1 MQSFKNLSRVSL
13 LAMAVAATSTVAPV
27 GVPFLGVGVAEAA
40 VVNNI
45 VVNGATRIEDET
57 VRDYLTIR
65 PGRTFSAIDIDESLT
80 TLYATGLFA
89 DVSIEQ
95 QGNTLVVNVQENPVI
110 NRISF
115 EGNSRLNDQALQSV
129 VRSSERSML
138 TRARVQSD
146 AQNLLE
152 AYRRSGRFRASV
164 EPKIIERP
172 NNRVDLVFEIEEG
185 DKTGVARISFIGNQ
199 AFSDGY
205 LRDQIQTRESGLLGW
220 LRTTDV
226 YDPDR
231 LEVDQEALRQFY
243 YQKGYAD
250 FRVVSAVADLD
261 REQNIFYVTFTV
273 DEGER
278 YNFGD
283 IEIDTSLSE
292 IDPEAMRQ
300 FVQTRSGSTYNSL
313 EVEKTLENL
322 TLEVSKAGYAFAQ
335 VRPRGERDYDN
346 KTVSITYLIEEG
358 PRVYVERI
366 NVRGNDRTREYV
378 IRREF
383 DLAEGDAYNRILL
396 DKAERRLRNTRYFE
410 DVRITRQQGSAPDRV
425 IINVDVVEQPT
436 GEVSFGVGYS
446 TSDGVIGDISISE
459 RNFLGRGQ
467 YVKAAVGGGTDNQ
480 KYEFKFIEPFFMGRR
495 ISAGLDVYRR
505 VYDQNSTRAYEEQT
519 TGGAFN
525 FGLPLREDELTLNLF
540 YKLFQRDLTRS
551 DSTGLSDCAPG
562 VSLGV
567 CDSLGQYTTSL
578 AGMSLVYNTL
588 DNNLN
593 PRDGT
598 VATFE
603 QEVAGLGGQSQY
615 LRGQVKAS
623 TFAELYPEWGLVG
636 FVQGSGGYIESIGNR
651 LRVTDQFQGSPDR
664 IRGFATNGYG
674 PRDAV
679 GGDAL
684 GGKYYVAGTLEGQFP
699 FPVFP
704 EELGLSGAVFADA
717 GSLWGVDGD
726 LSRAITTPVGDSPA
740 GQIQSEDFELRA
752 SVGFGVLWQSPFG
765 PLRADFAW
773 PLLKNDV
780 DETQVFKLSGGTSF

>member
-27 GVPFLGVGVAEAA
+27 GVPFLGAGVAEAA

-65 PGRTFSAIDIDESLT
+65 PGQTFSAIDIDESLT

-115 EGNSRLNDQALQSV
+115 EGNSRLNDQALESV
-129 VRSSERSML
+129 IRSSERSML

-146 AQNLLE
+146 AQNILE

-205 LRDQIQTRESGLLGW
+205 LREQIQTRESGFLGW

-273 DEGER
+273 DEGDR

-283 IEIDTSLSE
+283 IEIDTSLSA

-300 FVQTRSGSTYNSL
+300 YVQTKPGSTYNSL

-335 VRPRGERDYDN
+335 VRPRGERDYEH

-480 KYEFKFIEPFFMGRR
+480 KYEFQFIEPFFMGRR

-505 VYDQNSTRAYEEQT
+505 VYEQNSTRAYDEQT
-519 TGGAFN
+519 TGGGFN

-551 DSTGLSDCAPG
+551 DSTDIGNCAAG
-562 VSLGV
+562 VSLGI

-578 AGMSLVYNTL
+578 VGTSLVYNTL

-593 PRDGT
+593 PRDGVIAT
-598 VATFE
+598 VE
-603 QEVAGLGGQSQY
+603 QEFAGVGGQSQY

-623 TFAELYPEWGLVG
+623 AFEELYPEWGLVG
-636 FVQGSGGYIESIGNR
+636 FVQGSGGYIEAVGNR

-679 GGDAL
+679 GGDAI
-684 GGKYYVAGTLEGQFP
+684 GGKYYVAGTVEGQFP
-699 FPVFP
+699 FPVVP

-726 LSRAITTPVGDSPA
+726 LARAITTPTANSPA
-740 GQIQSEDFELRA
+740 GSIQSEDFELRA

>member
-13 LAMAVAATSTVAPV
+13 LAIAVATTSTVAPV
-27 GVPFLGVGVAEAA
+27 GTPFIGAGVAEAA
-40 VVNNI
+40 VVNKI

-65 PGRTFSAIDIDESLT
+65 PGKSFSAIDIDESLT

-89 DVSIEQ
+89 DVSIDQ
-95 QGNTLVVNVQENPVI
+95 RGSTLVVDVKENPVI
-110 NRISF
+110 RKISF
-115 EGNSRLNDQALQSV
+115 EGNSRLTDAALGSV
-129 VRSSERSML
+129 VRSSEQSML

-152 AYRRSGRFRASV
+152 AYRRSGRYRASV
-164 EPKIIERP
+164 EPKIIERD

-185 DKTGVARISFIGNQ
+185 EKTGVARVSFIGNK

-205 LRDQIQTRESGLLGW
+205 LREQVQTRESGFLGW

-250 FRVVSAVADLD
+250 FRIVSAVADLD

-273 DEGER
+273 DEGEQ
-278 YNFGD
+278 YTFGD
-283 IEIDTSLSE
+283 IEIDTSLSA
-292 IDPEAMRQ
+292 IDPEEMRQ
-300 FVQTRSGSTYNSL
+300 YLLTSAGDTYNSL
-313 EVEKTLENL
+313 EVEKTLEAL

-335 VRPRGERDYDN
+335 VRPRGERDYEN

-366 NVRGNDRTREYV
+366 NVRGNDRTREHV

-396 DKAERRLRNTRYFE
+396 DKAERRLRNTRYFKN
-410 DVRITRQQGSAPDRV
+410 VRITRQQGSAPDRV
-425 IINVDVVEQPT
+425 IINVDVEEQPT

-446 TSDGVIGDISISE
+446 TSDGVIGDISITE

-480 KYEFKFIEPFFMGRR
+480 KYEFKFVEPFFMGRR
-495 ISAGLDVYRR
+495 ISAGLDVFRR
-505 VYDQNSTRAYEEQT
+505 VYDQNSSRAYEEQT
-519 TGGAFN
+519 TGGGIN

-540 YKLFQRDLTRS
+540 YKLYQRDLSRS
-551 DSTGLSDCAPG
+551 DSTDINNCAPN

-578 AGMSLVYNTL
+578 AGFSLVYNTL
-588 DNNLN
+588 DNNLS
-593 PRDGT
+593 PRDGYL
-598 VATFE
+598 ASYE
-603 QEVAGLGGQSQY
+603 QEAAGIAGDSQY
-615 LRGQVKAS
+615 LRGQFKAS
-623 TFAELYPEWGLVG
+623 AFEELYPEWGLVG
-636 FVQGSGGYIESIGNR
+636 IVKGSAGYIESIGNR
-651 LRVTDQFQGSPDR
+651 LRVTDQYQGSPDR

-674 PRDAV
+674 PRDSR
-679 GGDAL
+679 GDDAL
-684 GGKYYVAGTLEGQFP
+684 GGKYYVAATVEGQFP

-717 GSLWGVDGD
+717 GSLWGVDSD
-726 LSRAITTPVGDSPA
+726 LAREIEKSGT
-740 GQIQSEDFELRA
+740 IQSEDFDLRA

-773 PLLKNDV
+773 PVLKNDV
-780 DETQVFKLSGGTSF
+780 DETQVFKLSGGTRF

>member
-13 LAMAVAATSTVAPV
+13 LAMAVAAAGTVAPV
-27 GVPFLGVGVAEAA
+27 GVPFIGAGVAEAA
-40 VVNNI
+40 VVKKI
-45 VVNGATRIEDET
+45 VVNGAKRIEDET
-57 VRDYLTIR
+57 VRNYLTIR
-65 PGRTFSAIDIDESLT
+65 PGKSFSAIDIDESLT

-89 DVSIEQ
+89 DVTIEQ
-95 QGNTLVVNVQENPVI
+95 RGGTLVVDVKENPVI
-110 NRISF
+110 GKISF
-115 EGNSRLNDQALQSV
+115 EGNKRLTDEALKSV

-146 AQNLLE
+146 SQNLLE
-152 AYRRSGRFRASV
+152 AYRRSGRYRASV
-164 EPKIIERP
+164 EPKVIERN

-185 DKTGVARISFIGNQ
+185 DKTGVARISFIGNK

-205 LRDQIQTRESGLLGW
+205 LREQIQTRESGFLGW

-231 LEVDQEALRQFY
+231 LDVDEESLRQFY

-250 FRVVSAVADLD
+250 FRIVSAVADLD

-273 DEGER
+273 DEGEQ
-278 YNFGD
+278 YEFGD
-283 IEIDTSLSE
+283 IEIDTSLSAV
-292 IDPEAMRQ
+292 DPESMRQ
-300 FVQTRSGSTYNSL
+300 YLRTQSGDTYNSL
-313 EVEKTLENL
+313 EVEKTLEAL

-335 VRPRGERDYDN
+335 VRPRGERDYEN
-346 KTVSITYLIEEG
+346 KKVSITYLIEEG

-396 DKAERRLRNTRYFE
+396 DKAERRLRNTRYFQN
-410 DVRITRQQGSAPDRV
+410 VRITRQQGSAPDRV
-425 IINVDVVEQPT
+425 IINVDVEEQPT

-446 TSDGVIGDISISE
+446 TSDGVIGDISITE

-480 KYEFKFIEPFFMGRR
+480 KYEFKFVEPFFMGRR

-505 VYDQNSTRAYEEQT
+505 VYDENDSRAYEEET
-519 TGGAFN
+519 TGGAIN

-540 YKLFQRDLTRS
+540 YKLYQRDLTRS
-551 DSTGLSDCAPG
+551 DSTGIGQCDSD

-567 CDSLGQYTTSL
+567 CDSLGEYTTSL
-578 AGMSLVYNTL
+578 AGFSLVYNTL
-588 DNNLN
+588 DNNLK
-593 PRDGT
+593 PRDGY
-598 VATFE
+598 VASYE
-603 QEVAGLGGQSQY
+603 QEIAGLGGESQY
-615 LRGQVKAS
+615 IRGQAKGSAFKELS
-623 TFAELYPEWGLVG
+623 AEYGVVG
-636 FVQGSGGYIESIGNR
+636 FVKGSAGYIESIGKR
-651 LRVTDQFQGSPDR
+651 LRVTDQFQGTPDL
-664 IRGFATNGYG
+664 IRGFESNGYG

-684 GGKYYVAGTLEGQFP
+684 GGKYYVAGTVEGQFP
-699 FPVFP
+699 FPVLP

-717 GSLWGVDGD
+717 GSLWGIDGD
-726 LSRAITTPVGDSPA
+726 LSDVIGDTV
-740 GQIQSEDFELRA
+740 QSEDFDLRA
-752 SVGFGVLWQSPFG
+752 SVGIGVLWQSPFG

-773 PLLKNDV
+773 PVLKNDV
-780 DETQVFKLSGGTSF
+780 DETQLFKLSGGTSF

>member
-27 GVPFLGVGVAEAA
+27 GVPFIGAGVAEAA
-40 VVNNI
+40 VVNKI

-57 VRDYLTIR
+57 VRNYLTIR
-65 PGRTFSAIDIDESLT
+65 PGKSFSAIDIDESLT

-95 QGNTLVVNVQENPVI
+95 RGGTLVVDVKENPVI
-110 NRISF
+110 GKISF
-115 EGNSRLNDQALQSV
+115 EGNKRLTDQALQSV

-152 AYRRSGRFRASV
+152 AYRRSGRYRASV
-164 EPKIIERP
+164 EPKIIERA

-185 DKTGVARISFIGNQ
+185 DKTGVARISFIGNK

-205 LRDQIQTRESGLLGW
+205 LREQIQTRESGFLGW

-273 DEGER
+273 DEGEQ
-278 YNFGD
+278 YEFGD
-283 IEIDTSLSE
+283 IEIDTSLSA

-300 FVQTRSGSTYNSL
+300 YLRTQSGDTYNSL
-313 EVEKTLENL
+313 EVEKTLEAL

-335 VRPRGERDYDN
+335 VRPRGERDYEN

-396 DKAERRLRNTRYFE
+396 DKAERRLRNTRYFKN
-410 DVRITRQQGSAPDRV
+410 VRITRQQGSAPDRV
-425 IINVDVVEQPT
+425 IINVDVEEQPT

-446 TSDGVIGDISISE
+446 TSDGVIGDISITE

-480 KYEFKFIEPFFMGRR
+480 KYEFKFVEPFFMGRR

-505 VYDQNSTRAYEEQT
+505 VYDQNSSRAYEEQT
-519 TGGAFN
+519 TGGAVN

-540 YKLFQRDLTRS
+540 YKLYQRDLTRS
-551 DSTGLSDCAPG
+551 DSTGIGQNQCAPG

-567 CDSLGQYTTSL
+567 CDSLGEYTTSL
-578 AGMSLVYNTL
+578 AGFSLVYNTL

-593 PRDGT
+593 PRDGY
-598 VATFE
+598 VASYE
-603 QEVAGLGGQSQY
+603 QEIAGLGGQSQY
-615 LRGQVKAS
+615 LRGQFKAS
-623 TFAELYPEWGLVG
+623 AFEELYAEWGLVG
-636 FVQGSGGYIESIGNR
+636 LVKGSAGYIESIGNR
-651 LRVTDQFQGSPDR
+651 LRVTDQYQGSPDR

-674 PRDAV
+674 PRDET

-684 GGKYYVAGTLEGQFP
+684 GGKYYVAGTVEGQFP

-717 GSLWGVDGD
+717 GSLWGVDSD
-726 LSRAITTPVGDSPA
+726 LANVITSDGS
-740 GQIQSEDFELRA
+740 QIQSEDFYLRA

-773 PLLKNDV
+773 PVLKNDV
-780 DETQVFKLSGGTSF
+780 DETQVFKLSGGTRF

>member
-27 GVPFLGVGVAEAA
+27 GVPFIGAGVAEAA
-40 VVNNI
+40 VVNKI

-57 VRDYLTIR
+57 VRNYLTIR
-65 PGRTFSAIDIDESLT
+65 PGKSFSAIDIDESLT

-95 QGNTLVVNVQENPVI
+95 RGGTLVVDVKENPVI
-110 NRISF
+110 GKISF
-115 EGNSRLNDQALQSV
+115 EGNKRLTDEALQSV

-152 AYRRSGRFRASV
+152 AYRRSGRYRASV
-164 EPKIIERP
+164 EPKIIERA

-205 LRDQIQTRESGLLGW
+205 LREQIQTRESGFLGW

-231 LEVDQEALRQFY
+231 LDVDEESLRQFY

-273 DEGER
+273 DEGEQ
-278 YNFGD
+278 YEFGD
-283 IEIDTSLSE
+283 IEIDTSLSAV
-292 IDPEAMRQ
+292 DPEAMRQ
-300 FVQTRSGSTYNSL
+300 YLRTQPGDTYNSL
-313 EVEKTLENL
+313 EVEKTLEAL

-335 VRPRGERDYDN
+335 VRPRGERDYEN

-396 DKAERRLRNTRYFE
+396 DKAERRLRNTRYFQN
-410 DVRITRQQGSAPDRV
+410 VRITRQQGSAPDRV
-425 IINVDVVEQPT
+425 IINVDVEEQPT

-446 TSDGVIGDISISE
+446 TSDGVIGDISITE

-480 KYEFKFIEPFFMGRR
+480 KYEFKFVEPFFLGRR

-505 VYDQNSTRAYEEQT
+505 VYDQNDSRAYEEQT
-519 TGGAFN
+519 TGGAVN

-540 YKLFQRDLTRS
+540 YKLYQRELTRS
-551 DSTGLSDCAPG
+551 DSTGIGDEECAAG

-567 CDSLGQYTTSL
+567 CDSLGQYTTSI
-578 AGMSLVYNTL
+578 AGFSLVYNTL
-588 DNNLN
+588 DNDLS
-593 PRDGT
+593 PRDGY
-598 VATFE
+598 VASYE
-603 QEVAGLGGQSQY
+603 QEVAGLGGESQY
-615 LRGQVKAS
+615 LRGQFKGSA
-623 TFAELYPEWGLVG
+623 FHELNAEWGLVG
-636 FVQGSGGYIESIGNR
+636 FVKGSAGYIESIGNR
-651 LRVTDQFQGSPDR
+651 LRVSDQFQGLPDR
-664 IRGFATNGYG
+664 IRGFGSNGYG
-674 PRDAV
+674 PRDV
-679 GGDAL
+679 NGDDAL
-684 GGKYYVAGTLEGQFP
+684 GGKYYVAGTVEGQFP

-717 GSLWGVDGD
+717 GSVWGVDSE
-726 LSRAITTPVGDSPA
+726 LASRIGS
-740 GQIQSEDFELRA
+740 GIESEDFDLRA
-752 SVGFGVLWQSPFG
+752 SVGLGVLWQSPFG

-773 PLLKNDV
+773 PVLKNDV
-780 DETQVFKLSGGTSF
+780 DETQVFKLSGGTRF